1 MEILL
6 TICHLIADFRLNIL
20 SLDDLAPNITSE
32 AAELKQKVS
41 RNSLVARFH
50 SACLVEGGYSKINT
64 YTPRKS
70 EVGTTHRL

>member
-1 MEILL
+1 MQILM

-41 RNSLVARFH
+41 RNSLLAHISILPLF
-50 SACLVEGGYSKINT
+50 GG
-64 YTPRKS
+64 
-70 EVGTTHRL
+70 G